1 MIGTIR
7 IKTSLVLA
15 MAFLVTY
22 VPVSQALKPSE
33 AEVLDDINAVVADHE
48 HELPPE
54 IQAKIP
60 QIRREIRTLM
70 QGLGKFSFLFQ
81 KLVPRAMKVRFLK
94 QQIDKFE
101 EEIAIFQTLPQSRRE
116 QMLGQ
121 LLGRNED
128 ARKIFEDNHDIFP
141 ELGFHVNSQ
150 NVIFIA
156 KRVQKRKQIHKSY
169 SK

>member
-1 MIGTIR
+1 MIQEVFRARTHEVVVSF
-7 IKTSLVLA
+7 TSIYA
-15 MAFLVTY
+15 PFFL
-22 VPVSQALKPSE
+22 SFF
-33 AEVLDDINAVVADHE
+33 
-48 HELPPE
+48 
-54 IQAKIP
+54 
-60 QIRREIRTLM
+60 RRR
-70 QGLGKFSFLFQ
+70 
-81 KLVPRAMKVRFLK
+81 
-94 QQIDKFE
+94 QIDKFE

-141 ELGFHVNSQ
+141 ELGFHVNSK

-156 KRVQKRKQIHKSY
+156 KRVQKRKQSHQNY